1 MSPALARR
9 RGDPAATSEESDP
22 GLGEGTPPRGRRRRR
37 TATRRASPGHGRWFG
52 WLYVLPA
59 MLVYGVFVLVPMAR
73 TVQYSFYDWNGVGPA
88 TGVGFDNYRQVF
100 TDPELLSTI
109 VHAFELLVFF
119 TVIPIV
125 VGLVVSSLVR
135 EVATG
140 RFGTVAR
147 TTLFLPQIVPLV
159 AAAIAWSWMY
169 SSQGLVN
176 QTLSLIGLEQ
186 LTRPWLSD
194 FTWALPAVG
203 LIGSWVMTGLC
214 TVLFLSGMAKIDRS
228 LYEAARVD
236 GAGPVREFF
245 AVTLHGLRQEIGV
258 CVMITIIAALA
269 SFDVIYAS
277 TQGGPGRATLVPGVA
292 IYRLA
297 FTEHQVGLASALAI
311 VLTVLVLACVL
322 PIQRLVAE
330 KNP

>member
-1 MSPALARR
+1 MSSALDRRSPDPPPLSTAPGRNHRHGPQPVLRRLLPIHGARR
-9 RGDPAATSEESDP
+9 
-22 GLGEGTPPRGRRRRR
+22 
-37 TATRRASPGHGRWFG
+37 GRWLG

-59 MLVYGVFVLVPMAR
+59 LLVYAVFVLLPMAR

-88 TGVGFDNYRQVF
+88 TAVGFDNYERVF
-100 TDPELLSTI
+100 TDPELISTI
-109 VHAFELLVFF
+109 VHAFQLIVFF
-119 TVIPIV
+119 TVIPIL

-176 QTLSLIGLEQ
+176 QTLSVMGLDS
-186 LTRPWLSD
+186 LTRPWLAD

-214 TVLFLSGMAKIDRS
+214 TVLFLSGMAKIDKS
-228 LYEAARVD
+228 LYEAAKVD
-236 GAGPVREFF
+236 GAGRISEFF
-245 AVTLHGLRQEIGV
+245 AVTLPGLRQEIGV
-258 CVMITIIAALA
+258 CVTITMIAALA

-277 TQGGPGRATLVPGVA
+277 TQGGPGRATQVPGVE

-297 FTEHQVGLASALAI
+297 FTENQIGLGSALAI

-322 PIQRLVAE
+322 PIQRLVSE
-330 KNP
+330 KNA

>member
-1 MSPALARR
+1 MMPAL
-9 RGDPAATSEESDP
+9 
-22 GLGEGTPPRGRRRRR
+22 
-37 TATRRASPGHGRWFG
+37 
-52 WLYVLPA
+52 
-59 MLVYGVFVLVPMAR
+59 LVYGVFVLVPMGR
-73 TVQYSFYDWNGVGPA
+73 TVQYSFYDWDGVGPA
-88 TGVGFDNYRQVF
+88 TSVGFDNYRRVF
-100 TDPELLSTI
+100 TDPELISTI
-109 VHAFELLVFF
+109 VHAFELLGFF

-176 QTLSLIGLEQ
+176 QTLSLVGLDG

-236 GAGPVREFF
+236 GAGPIREFF
-245 AVTLHGLRQEIGV
+245 AITLPGLRQEIGV

-292 IYRLA
+292 IFRLA

-311 VLTVLVLACVL
+311 VLTLLVLACVL